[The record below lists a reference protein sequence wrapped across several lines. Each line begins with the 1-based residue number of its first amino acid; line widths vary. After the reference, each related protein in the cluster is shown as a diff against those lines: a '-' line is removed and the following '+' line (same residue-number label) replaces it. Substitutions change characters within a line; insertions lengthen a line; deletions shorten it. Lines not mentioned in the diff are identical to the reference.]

1 MKKRIIFNLK
11 REWYDK
17 IASGEKTVEYRK
29 VNNHWISRLTFTE
42 FTKEFARKEG
52 RYLWSIEACKWPE
65 VEAIFR
71 LGYSRKY
78 PDIVRRVTKI
88 DIGTCPYDGW
98 EGEYFRIYFEK
109 LASDITP
116 SDLVKQ
122 PDEIMREDRRAEH
135 SEEI

>member
-17 IASGEKTVEYRK
+17 IASGEKTVEYRE
-29 VNNHWISRLTFTE
+29 VSEHWISRLTFAE
-42 FTKEFARKEG
+42 GLKESALAG
-52 RYLWSIEACKWPE
+52 RYRWSLEVCKGPDLFA
-65 VEAIFR
+65 VFR

-88 DIGTCPYDGW
+88 DIGPCPYDGW
-98 EGEYFRIYFEK
+98 NGNYFRIYFEK

-122 PDEIMREDRRAEH
+122 PDEIMREERRAEH
-135 SEEI
+135 TEEI